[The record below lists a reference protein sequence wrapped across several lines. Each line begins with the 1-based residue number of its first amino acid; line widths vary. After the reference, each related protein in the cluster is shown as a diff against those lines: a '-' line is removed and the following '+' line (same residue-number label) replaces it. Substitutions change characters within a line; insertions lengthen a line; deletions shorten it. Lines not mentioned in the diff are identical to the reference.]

1 MVKSETDLAVNL
13 PRPEVEESRV
23 VEPGTGNPEPPN
35 NAIPSANNEVAEPNP
50 PSHDDD
56 DKKLGE
62 SCSTMQLTADKMAT
76 TPKTTSP
83 APPTTAGGPQNLHHS
98 PGSASTSSSSSSS
111 SSNTGYTRQSN
122 PRPRAHKHSTGSA
135 TGNGNGPIISS
146 LPPSAISAAPYIP
159 TSMVHQPVGVDY
171 HHGGHNHPPPLHHI
185 HHLHHPVHI
194 APTYAYLPCPDG
206 GPPHT
211 TGPPPH
217 GIPPPPLNPASGTAW
232 ISPYYP
238 GPIYDSSG
246 IPTFVHHVTPPTP
259 SATTANNSGNTNSSS
274 GAKSTNNRMSPAP
287 QHLVQHP
294 AASSAPTFCHNHS
307 PAAVSLAGSPVS
319 SCPNS
324 SGLQQQ
330 PPQQQHVVSYHL
342 QQGEVISLQLGDG
355 QVEVIQGR
363 TKKHH
368 FSLIEIYLGNEFSII

>member
-1 MVKSETDLAVNL
+1 MVKSETEPAENL
-13 PRPEVEESRV
+13 PRPEVEESRIA
-23 VEPGTGNPEPPN
+23 ETGNSNPEPEP
-35 NAIPSANNEVAEPNP
+35 NAIPSGNNEVAESDPTG
-50 PSHDDD
+50 D
-56 DKKLGE
+56 DKKLGDT
-62 SCSTMQLTADKMAT
+62 SSSTMQLTDKMAT
-76 TPKTTSP
+76 TPKPTSP
-83 APPTTAGGPQNLHHS
+83 APPTTTGGPQNLHHS

-135 TGNGNGPIISS
+135 TGNGSGPIISS

-159 TSMVHQPVGVDY
+159 TSMVHQQPVGVDY

-194 APTYAYLPCPDG
+194 APTYAYMPCPDG

-217 GIPPPPLNPASGTAW
+217 GIPPPPLNPGSGTAW
-232 ISPYYP
+232 INPYYP

-259 SATTANNSGNTNSSS
+259 SATTGNNNNAGGTGGSG
-274 GAKSTNNRMSPAP
+274 GAKSAGSNRMSPAP

-294 AASSAPTFCHNHS
+294 AVSSAPTFCQNHS
-307 PAAVSLAGSPVS
+307 PAAVSSAGAPVN

-324 SGLQQQ
+324 SGLHQQ

-363 TKKHH
+363 TNFTITIFH
-368 FSLIEIYLGNEFSII
+368 